1 MKKSAGLD
9 EEIKATEKT
18 INLKV
23 KSYDIMNRE
32 LEKLIDAAG
41 GLELDPNEIKVIT
54 TTRLPVMNFIVAIYF
69 GFRLNRLRKN

>member
-9 EEIKATEKT
+9 EQIKATEKT

-32 LEKLIDAAG
+32 LEKLIEAAG
-41 GLELDPNEIKVIT
+41 GLELDPNEIKVT
-54 TTRLPVMNFIVAIYF
+54 TTVVCDELYSRVFIWLS
-69 GFRLNRLRKN
+69 G